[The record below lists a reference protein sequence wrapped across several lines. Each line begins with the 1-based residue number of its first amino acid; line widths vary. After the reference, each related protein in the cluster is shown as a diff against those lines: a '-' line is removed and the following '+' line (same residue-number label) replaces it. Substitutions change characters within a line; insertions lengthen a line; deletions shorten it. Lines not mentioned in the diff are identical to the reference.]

1 MREISNDS
9 GRTRLARRLV
19 AFFALLSALAVG
31 MFYVSRSSMHV
42 KAADH
47 RDSPTADANPEGDI
61 TDFFAFVD
69 PNDQTQLVLIMNVN
83 PFSVPA
89 EAPSYSFSNEFLY
102 QFKFAGD
109 SDADDDLVIQ
119 AKFSSVSATKCG
131 SGQFVR
137 IFGPARPERHGI
149 RNKLL
154 DQAPSAQGCTNS
166 TFTQGNLKV
175 FTGQRD
181 DPFVTDVGQLFR
193 IQRNLQ
199 DVYRGFTSPA
209 LGALRGRGVRAD
221 GTSGVDGFGGFNVS
235 SIIIELPKHLVR
247 GSGFLGNNRLLGTW
261 ATVSMPERR
270 DRDEV
275 ILINSG
281 RVVPESGEDRDD
293 TFLQFQRMG
302 QQLFKTIFVPRDQRE
317 AFNVSDPSNDVKNWS
332 GLVPD
337 ALTTTDNDGSGNTI
351 AGRVAVLNAVGVTA
365 LPNGAPLL
373 LPANFPNTN
382 KGLLRVALLPD
393 VLRLDLDRDPADL
406 AIGQFGLQ
414 SGRRPAD
421 NVTEILMRL
430 ARQLAD
436 VKFPNG
442 TGLPGSGPLET
453 RAALDCSVLP
463 ACPDRRV
470 LVVLQGTQ
478 FIKSDAQLGDLTT
491 SGNDRPLLTSFPFL
505 AEPHPLPGENAPA
518 PGTVGFPPQK

>member
-1 MREISNDS
+1 MNQNSASPRL
-9 GRTRLARRLV
+9 GRSFRRIT
-19 AFFALLSALAVG
+19 ALASVVC
-31 MFYVSRSSMHV
+31 FAAAAIYFSHSSRPV

-61 TDFFAFVD
+61 TDVFAFVD
-69 PNDQTQLVLIMNVN
+69 PNDSTQLVLAMNVN

-102 QFKFAGD
+102 QFKFMND
-109 SDADDDLVIQ
+109 KDAQDDLVIQ
-119 AKFSSVSATKCG
+119 AKFNAVDTTVCA
-131 SGQFVR
+131 SGQW
-137 IFGPARPERHGI
+137 IKLFGPGRPERHGI
-149 RNKLL
+149 HNTIIFRRPTLE
-154 DQAPSAQGCTNS
+154 GCTNTTLS
-166 TFTQGNLKV
+166 NTQMKV

-193 IQRNLQ
+193 IQQKLQ
-199 DVYRGFTSPA
+199 DVYRTFTSPA
-209 LGALRGRGVRAD
+209 LGALRGRAVRSD

-235 SIIIELPKHLVR
+235 SIVIELPKSSVR
-247 GSGFLGNNRLLGTW
+247 GAGFLGSTHLIGIW
-261 ATVSMPERR
+261 GTVSRPEEHTGFHFG
-270 DRDEV
+270 DRFSERFAGHDET
-275 ILINSG
+275 S
-281 RVVPESGEDRDD
+281 
-293 TFLQFQRMG
+293 FLQFQRMG
-302 QQLFKTIFVPRDQRE
+302 QQLFKTIFVPKPQRE
-317 AFNVSDPSNDVKNWS
+317 AFNASDPSNDAKNWS

-337 ALTTTDNDGSGNTI
+337 ALTTSDNDGTGNTI

-365 LPNGAPLL
+365 PPNGAPLL
-373 LPANFPNTN
+373 LPADFGNTT
-382 KGLLRVALLPD
+382 KDLLRIALLPD

-436 VKFPNG
+436 VKFPDG
-442 TGLPGSGPLET
+442 TGLPGSGPLGV
-453 RAALDCSVLP
+453 RAALDCTVLP

-478 FIKSDAQLGDLTT
+478 FLKPDAQLGDLST
-491 SGNDRPLLTSFPFL
+491 SGNDRPLLTAFPFL
-505 AEPHPLPGENAPA
+505 AAPHPLPGETTPT
-518 PGTVGFPPQK
+518 PGTVGFPPQQ

>member
-1 MREISNDS
+1 
-9 GRTRLARRLV
+9 V
-19 AFFALLSALAVG
+19 AFIAILSGLAAWL
-31 MFYVSRSSMHV
+31 FYVSASGKHV

-69 PNDQTQLVLIMNVN
+69 PNDQTQLALIMNVN

-89 EAPSYSFSNEFLY
+89 ESPSYRFSNEFLY
-102 QFKFAGD
+102 QFKFAND

-119 AKFSSVSATKCG
+119 AKFRNVPASRCA
-131 SGQFVR
+131 SGQLVS
-137 IFGPARPERHGI
+137 IFGPVRPERHGI
-149 RNKLL
+149 RNRLL
-154 DQAPSAQGCTNS
+154 RQALSAEGCTNS
-166 TFTQGNLKV
+166 TFTQGSMRV

-193 IQRNLQ
+193 IQRSLQ

-209 LGALRGRGVRAD
+209 LGALRGRPVRAD

-235 SIIIELPKHLVR
+235 SIVIELPKQTVR
-247 GSGFLGNNRLLGTW
+247 GAGFLGNNHLLGAW
-261 ATVSMPERR
+261 ATVSR
-270 DRDEV
+270 
-275 ILINSG
+275 
-281 RVVPESGEDRDD
+281 EDRHDEEGQRED
-293 TFLQFQRMG
+293 ATFTQFQRMG
-302 QQLFKTIFVPRDQRE
+302 QQLFKTIFVPTDQRE
-317 AFNVSDPSNDVKNWS
+317 AFNATVPLNDVKNWS
-332 GLVPD
+332 SLVPD
-337 ALTTTDNDGSGNTI
+337 ALTTTDNDGTGNTI
-351 AGRVAVLNAVGVTA
+351 AGRVAVLNAVGVTSP
-365 LPNGAPLL
+365 PNGAPLL
-373 LPANFPNTN
+373 LPATFSNTN
-382 KGLLRVALLPD
+382 NGLLRVALLPD

-436 VKFPNG
+436 VRFPSG
-442 TGLPGSGPLET
+442 TGLPGSGPAGT
-453 RAALDCSVLP
+453 RAALDCTVLP

-478 FIKSDAQLGDLTT
+478 FIKPDAQLGDLSS

-518 PGTVGFPPQK
+518 PGTVGFPTQN

>member
-1 MREISNDS
+1 MNRSNA
-9 GRTRLARRLV
+9 GPQTRRGLERILALV
-19 AFFALLSALAVG
+19 AVLLLAG
-31 MFYVSRSSMHV
+31 AGIYFSHSSLGV

-69 PNDQTQLVLIMNVN
+69 PNDTTQLALIMNVN

-102 QFKFAGD
+102 QFKFAND
-109 SDADDDLVIQ
+109 NNADDDLVIQ
-119 AKFSSVSATKCG
+119 AKFSSVDPTVCS
-131 SGQFVR
+131 SGQQISVY
-137 IFGPARPERHGI
+137 GPARPERHGI
-149 RNKLL
+149 HNTLL
-154 DQAPSAQGCTNS
+154 RHNPTISGCTNS
-166 TFTQGNLKV
+166 TLSNSQIKV

-193 IQRNLQ
+193 IQQNLQ
-199 DVYRGFTSPA
+199 DVYRAFTSPA
-209 LGALRGRGVRAD
+209 LGALRGRPVRSTD

-235 SIIIELPKHLVR
+235 SLAIELSKSAVR
-247 GSGFLGNNRLLGTW
+247 GAGFLGNNHLLGAW
-261 ATVSMPERR
+261 ATVSMPEQT
-270 DRDEV
+270 
-275 ILINSG
+275 
-281 RVVPESGEDRDD
+281 EDHFGFHSERFRGHDD
-293 TFLQFQRMG
+293 TVYLQFQRMG
-302 QQLFKTIFVPRDQRE
+302 QQLFKTIFVPKPQRE
-317 AFNVSDPSNDVKNWS
+317 AFNASDPSGDSKNWS
-332 GLVPD
+332 RLVPD
-337 ALTTTDNDGSGNTI
+337 ALTTTDNDGTGNTI
-351 AGRVAVLNAVGVTA
+351 AGRVAVLTAVGVTA

-373 LPANFPNTN
+373 LPSTFSNTTN
-382 KGLLRVALLPD
+382 NLLRLALLPD

-414 SGRRPAD
+414 SGRRPGD

-442 TGLPGSGPLET
+442 TGLPGSGPLGT
-453 RAALDCSVLP
+453 RAALDCTKLP

-478 FIKSDAQLGDLTT
+478 FIKLDSQLGDLTT
-491 SGNDRPLLTSFPFL
+491 SGNDRPFLTTFPFL
-505 AEPHPLPGENAPA
+505 AAPHPLPGESTPA
-518 PGTVGFPPQK
+518 PGTVGFPPQT